1 VLKKVKTAPAFFYL
15 SVQGYL
21 VAPSLSVLLWFGFFF
36 WECSM
41 RCGCWFG
48 SRPRNLLPST

>member
-15 SVQGYL
+15 SVQVYL
-21 VAPSLSVLLWFGFFF
+21 VAPALSVLLWFGFFF